1 MSLPTLL
8 IAPTTSSNGIILE
21 IPARAMSAANTA
33 FAAPI
38 ALRFIQ
44 GHSTSPATGSHTSP
58 SMFLTAIAAALNE
71 AAGDAPQSS
80 ASAAAAIADAEPISA
95 WHPPSAPEMLALRA
109 IITPTAPA
117 ANKPLTRSLS
127 VNPCFSLHITST
139 AGSTPL
145 APAVGAA
152 TIRPIEAFTSA
163 TARAAAQICAMSLP
177 IFAFSA

>member
-1 MSLPTLL
+1 MLIFFVISSAVAVAAKPPRAVSRRSTFMSLPTLR

-58 SMFLTAIAAALNE
+58 SMFLTAIADALNE

-109 IITPTAPA
+109 IITPTALLIWGQTAFRMKQGVVADKKGLAVRRDP
-117 ANKPLTRSLS
+117 SS
-127 VNPCFSLHITST
+127 VI
-139 AGSTPL
+139 
-145 APAVGAA
+145 
-152 TIRPIEAFTSA
+152 
-163 TARAAAQICAMSLP
+163 
-177 IFAFSA
+177 